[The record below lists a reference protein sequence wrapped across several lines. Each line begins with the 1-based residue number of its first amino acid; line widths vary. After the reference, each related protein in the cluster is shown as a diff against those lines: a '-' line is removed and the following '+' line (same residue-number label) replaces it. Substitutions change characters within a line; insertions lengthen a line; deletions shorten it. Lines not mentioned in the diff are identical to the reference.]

1 LKNTKNTMTAPV
13 ETIINN
19 ETAFAVAE
27 SYKTIRTN
35 IMYSMP
41 KSKDGKVIVMT
52 SSAAG
57 DGKTT
62 NVINLAITFAQIKE
76 RVLLIDCDLRKPK
89 VHRYLKLDKRDGL
102 SNVLCGFTDLSK
114 AIKVG
119 VRENLDVITAGE
131 TPPNPAELI
140 QSYEFER
147 LLAFLKTKYDYIFID
162 TPPVN
167 VVTDASLAVKY
178 STGVVLLMRR
188 NYTTYEMLDD
198 AVENLKKVDAN
209 ILGVVMIDSKE
220 GNGVGSNYKYGKY
233 KYAGYSAYD
242 TSSGSDRK

>member
-1 LKNTKNTMTAPV
+1 LKNSKNMISAPV
-13 ETIINN
+13 ETIING
-19 ETAFAVAE
+19 ETEFAVAE
-27 SYKTIRTN
+27 AYKSIRTN

-41 KSKDGKVIVMT
+41 RSKEGKVIVMT

-89 VHRYLKLDKRDGL
+89 VHRYLKLDKKDGL

-119 VRENLDVITAGE
+119 VRENFDVITAGE

-147 LLAFLKTKYDYIFID
+147 LLTFLKTKYDYIFID

-167 VVTDASLAVKY
+167 VVTDASLVVKN
-178 STGVVLLMRR
+178 STGVVLLVRK
-188 NYTTYEMLDD
+188 NHTTVDMLDD
-198 AVENLKKVDAN
+198 AVNNLKTVDAN

-220 GNGVGSNYKYGKY
+220 GNVVSKSYKNSKYSYSNS
-233 KYAGYSAYD
+233 YA
-242 TSSGSDRK
+242 SDNRKEK